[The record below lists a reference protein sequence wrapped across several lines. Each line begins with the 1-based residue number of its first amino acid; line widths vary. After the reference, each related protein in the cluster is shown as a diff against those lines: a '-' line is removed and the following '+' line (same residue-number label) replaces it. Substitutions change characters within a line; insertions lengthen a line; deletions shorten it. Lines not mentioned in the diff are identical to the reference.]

1 MVEDLSHI
9 TRHQKA
15 VHQLTRQSQ
24 KKAHIERLSVI
35 FEWRFHTQATRASLS
50 RFSGRGIVRG

>member
-24 KKAHIERLSVI
+24 KKAHIERLWIYPAARKIDSTV
-35 FEWRFHTQATRASLS
+35 AGA
-50 RFSGRGIVRG
+50 